1 MVKPSIDFEHLS
13 LAERIQ
19 LVEDLWD
26 SIAGHPEAVPLTD
39 SQVAEVRRRL
49 AAHDQDPGSAV
60 PWDEM
65 RARLYGQTGR
75 RGG

>member
-1 MVKPSIDFEHLS
+1 MVKPSIDVEHLS
-13 LAERIQ
+13 LAERFQ
-19 LVEDLWD
+19 LVADLWD

-39 SQVAEVRRRL
+39 AQVAEVRRRL
-49 AAHDQDPGSAV
+49 TEHDLDPGSTV

-65 RARLYGQTGR
+65 RARLYGETGA